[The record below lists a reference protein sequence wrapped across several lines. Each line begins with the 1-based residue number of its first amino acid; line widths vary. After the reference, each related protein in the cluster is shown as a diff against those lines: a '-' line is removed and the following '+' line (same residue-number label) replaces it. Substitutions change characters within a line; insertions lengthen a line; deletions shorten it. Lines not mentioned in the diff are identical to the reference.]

1 MLNVTLT
8 SATGKKY
15 LLSGTDTQSPV
26 LAPMGALVELIG
38 QASRTDQVVP
48 ARAGALAGRTRWGVL
63 EKDVE
68 LYLHAETGEEL
79 DSLDA
84 ELRSGLH
91 VWAPDRAVPPK
102 PATFEIET
110 NNPQG
115 PFFLDV
121 WLSRPLPGQAVDLRT
136 QTSTTITAG
145 IFSQRGLFRTAPRKG
160 TGTVRVENHG
170 DEMVYPRLEGV
181 GAGGVVT
188 GPSGAKWQWP
198 STGQPVAVNLD
209 PQALKLAG
217 VFPEGVPPGGTGV
230 YSVPAGVTLTYEL
243 LFASPW

>member
-79 DSLDA
+79 DALDA

-91 VWAPDRAVPPK
+91 VWAPDRVVPQK
-102 PATFEIET
+102 PATLEIET
-110 NNPQG
+110 NNP
-115 PFFLDV
+115 
-121 WLSRPLPGQAVDLRT
+121 PGAV
-136 QTSTTITAG
+136 
-145 IFSQRGLFRTAPRKG
+145 FPRCVAIASAAG
-160 TGTVRVENHG
+160 TG
-170 DEMVYPRLEGV
+170 
-181 GAGGVVT
+181 
-188 GPSGAKWQWP
+188 SGFAHP
-198 STGQPVAVNLD
+198 DIHDDYGSAFQPAW
-209 PQALKLAG
+209 A
-217 VFPEGVPPGGTGV
+217 FPHCT
-230 YSVPAGVTLTYEL
+230 A
-243 LFASPW
+243 